1 MRGYA
6 PTDDLDNP
14 IAWTDNY
21 GNETKFP
28 LAGDPVAGT
37 GDLDSGPADRRML
50 LNVGP
55 FNLAVGDTQEFL
67 FSVSGGLSDT
77 YLTSIIEL
85 KDNGSEAENFI
96 NSLVDSSFIPAA
108 DTLYDLIT
116 WYPGDTDYNGQV
128 DANDIISIGMYFHE
142 TTATTGTGSFTW
154 SPRHSFSGLSIN
166 NFLMADVNSDGVI
179 DERDVVGIG
188 GHWGNTYTIE
198 DGSISLWHDLD
209 IFSLSDEQKTGFQ
222 KLYNSLVGDSE
233 PVKTMRTLL
242 KTILGIGLPSE
253 FSLQQNYP
261 NPFNAGTTL
270 RFALPKPAVVN
281 LSVYNV
287 IGQVVDIPINNISYV
302 PGQHSIPYK
311 NNLLSSGV
319 YFLRMDTGEWSSIK
333 KIMLLK

>member
-1 MRGYA
+1 MRIA
-6 PTDDLDNP
+6 LEPKRQRIMMVKINAHALKP
-14 IAWTDNY
+14 ILIQIPMKCESNRNRNCSRNT
-21 GNETKFP
+21 
-28 LAGDPVAGT
+28 
-37 GDLDSGPADRRML
+37 
-50 LNVGP
+50 
-55 FNLAVGDTQEFL
+55 
-67 FSVSGGLSDT
+67 T
-77 YLTSIIEL
+77 YE
-85 KDNGSEAENFI
+85 
-96 NSLVDSSFIPAA
+96 
-108 DTLYDLIT
+108 YIT
-116 WYPGDTDYNGQV
+116 WYPGDTDHNGLV
-128 DANDIISIGMYFHE
+128 DENDIISIGMYFHE
-142 TTATTGTGSFTW
+142 TTTTTGTGSFTW
-154 SPRHSFSGLSIN
+154 SPRLSLSGLSIN
-166 NFLMADVNSDGVI
+166 NFLMADVSDDGMI

-188 GHWGNTYTIE
+188 VNWGNTYTVE
-198 DGSISLWHDLD
+198 GSSRSLWDDLD
-209 IFSLSDEQKTGFQ
+209 IYNLSDEQKTGFK

-233 PVKTMRTLL
+233 PVKAMRTLL